1 MTMQAAMTNSPTT
14 VLLIEDIAADAALIQ
29 AALAGAGSST
39 FRIEWV
45 VTLADAL
52 ERLGREQVEVILLDL
67 ALSNGQGIA
76 AFDQLIQAAPNALIL
91 VLSGTT
97 DEEIVHQAMQRGAH
111 DYFSKA
117 HIDAHWLPR
126 ALRYVIERQSSRVA
140 LGNSEA
146 RFRAISDASPLG
158 IFVADALGGCV
169 YTNAA
174 YHKISGL
181 SLEQTLG
188 TNWSMAIHP
197 EDRERVLAEW
207 RLAARGQ
214 AAFQTEFRFLRNDD
228 SVVWVRVNSA
238 AMRDDQGIGRKL
250 FGLVQTVEDISERKA
265 AESVMRAAE
274 EALFEE
280 KERAQVTLNSI
291 GDAVLTTNLDG
302 NVTYL
307 NKVAEAMTGW
317 PLKAALGRPLAKVF
331 NIIDGKTHAVGPN
344 PAQRAIEEDR
354 TVGLAINSVLIRR
367 DGLEIA
373 IEDSSAPIH
382 NREGHVIGAV
392 LVFHDVSESRAV
404 ALRMAHLA
412 QHDFLTGLPNR
423 VLLTERCSQAMGQAN
438 RHKKQVGLLFLDLD
452 FFKRINDSLGHAIGD
467 LLLQSVA
474 DRLVTGVRATD
485 TVCRQGGDEFVILL
499 AEIEQ
504 PRDATYVAEKL
515 LAAFALP
522 HRIEGQ
528 ELYVSLSIGISIYPD
543 DGDSVDSVMQN
554 ADTAMFHAKAD
565 GRNKY
570 QFFRADMNIS
580 AAQIPDRQPE
590 VRPRLAPAQE
600 K

>member
-29 AALAGAGSST
+29 AALADTGNSA

-45 VTLADAL
+45 VSLADAL

-197 EDRERVLAEW
+197 EERERVLAEW

-307 NKVAEAMTGW
+307 NKVAEAMTGGRSKLRWDDRW
-317 PLKAALGRPLAKVF
+317 P
-331 NIIDGKTHAVGPN
+331 
-344 PAQRAIEEDR
+344 
-354 TVGLAINSVLIRR
+354 
-367 DGLEIA
+367 
-373 IEDSSAPIH
+373 
-382 NREGHVIGAV
+382 
-392 LVFHDVSESRAV
+392 
-404 ALRMAHLA
+404 
-412 QHDFLTGLPNR
+412 
-423 VLLTERCSQAMGQAN
+423 RCSKSSTARPA
-438 RHKKQVGLLFLDLD
+438 RLDQTRRGARSR
-452 FFKRINDSLGHAIGD
+452 KIGPWD
-467 LLLQSVA
+467 WRS
-474 DRLVTGVRATD
+474 
-485 TVCRQGGDEFVILL
+485 
-499 AEIEQ
+499 
-504 PRDATYVAEKL
+504 
-515 LAAFALP
+515 
-522 HRIEGQ
+522 
-528 ELYVSLSIGISIYPD
+528 
-543 DGDSVDSVMQN
+543 
-554 ADTAMFHAKAD
+554 TAC
-565 GRNKY
+565 
-570 QFFRADMNIS
+570 
-580 AAQIPDRQPE
+580 
-590 VRPRLAPAQE
+590 
-600 K
+600 